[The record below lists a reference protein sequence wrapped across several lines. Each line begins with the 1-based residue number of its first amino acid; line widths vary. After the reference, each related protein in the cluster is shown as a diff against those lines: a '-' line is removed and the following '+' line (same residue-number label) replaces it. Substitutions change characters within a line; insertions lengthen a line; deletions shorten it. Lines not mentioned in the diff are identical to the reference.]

1 MNKTIH
7 ELNSLAQAQADDEF
21 IIYDVSEGESKK
33 IQVQDLN
40 NPNYSTTEQKTGGKW
55 IDGKPIYRRVIT
67 INVTYFGDSYIT
79 LANDTWVGNIDS
91 IVNGGACIN
100 KIFYDNAGRYWKNNT
115 TLSFNYGKT
124 FNLGSSQPCDFIV
137 EYTKTTD

>member
-21 IIYDVSEGESKK
+21 IIYDVSENESKK
-33 IQVQDLN
+33 IQVQALN

-55 IDGKPIYRRVIT
+55 IDGKPIYRKTLDETFNTTTSDTLIPNT
-67 INVTYFGDSYIT
+67 SGLNV
-79 LANDTWVGNIDS
+79 DS
-91 IVNGGACIN
+91 IVSSDWYVPSKKMYLAVIKLFVQNGSLYIRSAISMGNI
-100 KIFYDNAGRYWKNNT
+100 R
-115 TLSFNYGKT
+115 
-124 FNLGSSQPCDFIV
+124 NLVTI